1 MNEAQMNEYNELMT
15 AIMLEDAAK
24 EQANDALLQQDLKDA
39 YAQDEQDL
47 RDEMMANICFRD

>member
-1 MNEAQMNEYNELMT
+1 MNEAQMNEYNALMT